1 VHGVGANEQDL
12 GTAAFELARC
22 RLQYLGHAGPV
33 ALLLQIGDFLLRGV
47 VPDIA
52 AYEQVYKQLIQQ
64 VPLSDVSSSFAM
76 EALKYTTAVPLSYAA
91 G

>member
-1 VHGVGANEQDL
+1 
-12 GTAAFELARC
+12 
-22 RLQYLGHAGPV
+22 
-33 ALLLQIGDFLLRGV
+33 V
-47 VPDIA
+47 VLNIA